1 MAMAQKDSYSKIMAM
16 AQKDSY
22 SKILKSMYSLRR
34 FGIKLGLSTI
44 RRILK
49 GLGNPQDNFSCIH
62 VAGTNGKGSVAS
74 ALASILNASGYKTGL
89 YTSPHLVRFNER
101 ITVRN
106 RPVSNDNVVESY
118 KAVKRV
124 HYGDREPTFFEFT
137 TAMAFYEFGR
147 QKVDWAVIETGMG
160 GRLDAT
166 NIIKPALSIITN
178 ISVEHQEYLGN
189 TITEI
194 AGEKGGIIKRRT
206 PVIIGIK
213 QKHAVSVVKEIA
225 KTKSAP
231 FFRLGDDFKVKRNKS
246 GNFTYFGIENT
257 WRNLKTGLLGN
268 YQVDNAALVVAAC
281 EVLDRKKADIPLK
294 SIREGLANNNW
305 PGRLE
310 VVSKNP
316 FILLDGA
323 HNLIAARNLSNYLS
337 NNLSNHNI
345 TLVIGILDD
354 KPYKAMLTS
363 LLPVCKRA
371 IITSPKIDRA
381 LAPETLSAVAESF
394 ITDITII
401 PDVGEA
407 VKYAIKTT
415 LPDDVVCI
423 AGSLYLVGEA
433 KEVLEKSKYSN
444 QIPHSFLTSLC

>member
-1 MAMAQKDSYSKIMAM
+1 MSQKDSYN
-16 AQKDSY
+16 
-22 SKILKSMYSLRR
+22 KILKSMYSLRR

-49 GLGNPQDNFSCIH
+49 SLGNPQDNFSCIH

-74 ALASILNASGYKTGL
+74 ALTSILNASGYKTGL

-106 RPVSNDNVVESY
+106 RPVSNDHVVEAY
-118 KAVKRV
+118 KAVNRV
-124 HYGDREPTFFEFT
+124 HYGDREPTFFEFA

-166 NIIKPALSIITN
+166 NIIKPDLSIITN
-178 ISVEHQEYLGN
+178 ISVEHGEYLGN
-189 TITEI
+189 TISQI
-194 AGEKGGIIKRRT
+194 AGEKGGIIKRLT
-206 PVIIGIK
+206 PVVTGIK
-213 QKHAVSVVKEIA
+213 QKSAVTVVKEIA

-231 FFRLGDDFKVKRNKS
+231 LFRLGDDFRVKRNKS
-246 GNFTYFGIENT
+246 GTFSYFGIEND
-257 WRNLKTGLLGN
+257 WRNLQTGLLGN

-281 EVLDRKKADIPLK
+281 ELLNKNKTDISLK
-294 SIREGLANNNW
+294 NIKDGLTNNSW

-310 VVSKNP
+310 VICKNP

-323 HNLIAARNLSNYLS
+323 HNLIAARNLAKYLS
-337 NNLSNHNI
+337 NNLSNRNI

-354 KPYKAMLTS
+354 KPYKAMLKA
-363 LLPVCKRA
+363 LLPICKRA

-381 LAPETLSAVAESF
+381 LAPEKLSAFAKSF
-394 ITDITII
+394 IADITII
-401 PDVGEA
+401 PDADRA
-407 VKYAIKTT
+407 VKYAIKTAQA
-415 LPDDVVCI
+415 DDAVCI
-423 AGSLYLVGEA
+423 AGSLYLVGDA
-433 KEVLEKSKYSN
+433 KQALKKMKY
-444 QIPHSFLTSLC
+444 

>member
-1 MAMAQKDSYSKIMAM
+1 MNDAIRHILENRFYSTMAQKDSYNI
-16 AQKDSY
+16 
-22 SKILKSMYSLRR
+22 ILKSMYSLRR

-49 GLGNPQDNFSCIH
+49 GLGNPQDSFSCIH

-74 ALASILNASGYKTGL
+74 ALASILNASGYKAGL
-89 YTSPHLVRFNER
+89 YTSPHLVGFNER
-101 ITVRN
+101 ITVGN
-106 RPVSNDNVVESY
+106 RPISNDHVIESY
-118 KAVKRV
+118 QAVNHV
-124 HYGDREPTFFEFT
+124 HYGDREPTFFEFA
-137 TAMAFYEFGR
+137 TAMAFYEFDR

-178 ISVEHQEYLGN
+178 ISVEHREYLGN
-189 TITEI
+189 TISQI
-194 AGEKGGIIKRRT
+194 SGEKGGIIKRHT
-206 PVIIGIK
+206 PVVTGIK
-213 QKHAVSVVKEIA
+213 QKSAVLVVKEIA

-231 FFRLGDDFKVKRNKS
+231 FFRLGDEFRVKRNKS
-246 GNFTYFGIENT
+246 GTFSYFGIENN
-257 WRNLKTGLLGN
+257 WRNLQTGLLGN

-281 EVLDRKKADIPLK
+281 ELLNKKKADISIK
-294 SIREGLANNNW
+294 SIKDGLTNNSW

-323 HNLIAARNLSNYLS
+323 HNLIAARNLSKYLS
-337 NNLSNHNI
+337 NNLSNYNI

-354 KPYKAMLTS
+354 KPYKAMLKA
-363 LLPVCKRA
+363 LLPICKKV

-381 LAPETLSAVAESF
+381 LAPEKLSTFAESF
-394 ITDITII
+394 IADITII
-401 PDVGEA
+401 PDVKEA
-407 VKYAIKTT
+407 VKYAIKTP
-415 LPDDVVCI
+415 LPDDAVCI

-433 KEVLEKSKYSN
+433 KEALEKLKY
-444 QIPHSFLTSLC
+444 